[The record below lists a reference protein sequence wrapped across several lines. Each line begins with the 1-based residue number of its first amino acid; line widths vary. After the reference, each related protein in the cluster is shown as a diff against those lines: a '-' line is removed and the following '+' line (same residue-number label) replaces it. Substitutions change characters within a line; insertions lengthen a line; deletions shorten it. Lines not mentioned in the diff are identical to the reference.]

1 VRLLASGDIHSPRYL
16 AEFRAALKAVAGIE
30 AAAFLLA
37 GDLIEKGR
45 VEFCDS
51 VVSSIR
57 RIMDVPIYAVFG
69 NEEYD
74 EVKPA
79 LRERCGVE
87 WLDDEVAFLETEE
100 GVLGIVG
107 TRGALDKPT
116 TWQRRN
122 IPGIEAIYSERVRK
136 VEALLKRALARAD
149 YVVLLTHYAPRCG
162 TLAGEQE
169 RIWPFLSS
177 SALSRVIGRVKP
189 HAVIHGHVHNSVR
202 ATDRLEGVP
211 VYNVSLP
218 AVKKVVVV
226 ELVPRGLEA
235 FL

>member
-1 VRLLASGDIHSPRYL
+1 VILLASGDIHSPKYL
-16 AEFRAALKAVAGIE
+16 AEFRAALRNVAGTR

-37 GDLIEKGR
+37 GDLIEKGKA
-45 VEFCDS
+45 EFCES
-51 VVSSIR
+51 VISSVR
-57 RIMDVPIYAVFG
+57 RAVKAPIYAVFG

-74 EVKPA
+74 EVKEV
-79 LRERCGVE
+79 LRERCGIE
-87 WLDDEVAFLETEE
+87 WLDDEAVFLETKE

-116 TWQRRN
+116 AWQRRN
-122 IPGIEAIYSERVRK
+122 IPGIETIYAERVRR
-136 VEALLKRALARAD
+136 VEDLLKRALRRAD

-162 TLAGEQE
+162 TLRGERE

-177 SALSRVIGRVKP
+177 SMLSRVIEKVKP
-189 HAVIHGHVHNSVR
+189 HAVVHGHVHNGVR
-202 ATDRLEGVP
+202 ATDELGGVP
-211 VYNVSLP
+211 VYNASLP
-218 AVKKVVVV
+218 AVKKIVVV